1 MKENKNNLD
10 KALQTN
16 LGIMPPID
24 KKSQIDAFREPNFN
38 QAIIQKRIDE
48 LNIEISD
55 IQKGAFATRIVKQG
69 IGFDGEPKLYKVVA
83 PTSGVDIVD
92 LQAKIAIRDSLIEN
106 LKTEK
111 LR

>member
-1 MKENKNNLD
+1 MKESKNNLD

-38 QAIIQKRIDE
+38 AVIIQKRIDE
-48 LNIEISD
+48 LDKEAKD
-55 IQKGAFATRIVKQG
+55 L
-69 IGFDGEPKLYKVVA
+69 KLEYLIHGL
-83 PTSGVDIVD
+83 GVLELEHLQVID
-92 LQAKIAIRDSLIEN
+92 LELLALKEN